1 MISWEVWVCRME
13 RERRRSDQDLW
24 ELWIWSCMRSF
35 QKCKEMW
42 GISSDIQVLELLGVD
57 SHELEGRQL
66 F

>member
-1 MISWEVWVCRME
+1 VCRME

-42 GISSDIQVLELLGVD
+42 GISKDIQVLELLGVD
-57 SHELEGRQL
+57 SHEVE
-66 F
+66 